1 MATCAEIVG
10 ATLPNDAAEDSYN
23 MLPVLLGTQGDKPVR
38 RHLLQQTMSFAMSIR
53 DGKWK
58 YLDHKGSG
66 GNNYN
71 RGGAWGMRQ
80 YALKDTDPD
89 ALGQLYNLET
99 DPGETKNL
107 YSNKPEIVKM
117 MKAQLDVFQRSGRSA
132 PLRC

>member
-10 ATLPNDAAEDSYN
+10 ANLPNDAAEDSYS
-23 MLPVLLGTQGDKPVR
+23 MLDVLLGTQGDKPVR
-38 RHLLQQTMSFAMSIR
+38 RYMLQQTPTLAMSIR

-66 GNNYN
+66 GNNYD
-71 RGGAWGMRQ
+71 RAGDWGMKP

-89 ALGQLYNLET
+89 APGQLYNLEI

-107 YSNKPEIVKM
+107 YSKHPEIVKRL
-117 MKAQLDVFQRSGRSA
+117 KRQLDIFKDSGRSA
-132 PLRC
+132 PLSQ